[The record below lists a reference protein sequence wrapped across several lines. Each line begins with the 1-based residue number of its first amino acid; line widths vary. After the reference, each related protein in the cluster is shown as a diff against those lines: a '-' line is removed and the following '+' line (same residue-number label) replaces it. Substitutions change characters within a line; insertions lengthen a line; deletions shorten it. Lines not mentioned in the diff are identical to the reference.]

1 MGHRRRHWN
10 IPVEDQDHAMPPKRI
25 VEKLFNARSEVYQDT
40 VDAPV
45 ILSTCNYED
54 IADRCPQ
61 CFKPFVEFLKAL

>member
-1 MGHRRRHWN
+1 
-10 IPVEDQDHAMPPKRI
+10 MPPKRI